1 MSPSEQS
8 FLERAVVQLLFVSGR
23 ELSIEALREKLR
35 DLFVQEPDA
44 AVRAAA
50 SVGSFELLQVLLKT
64 TQKLEK
70 LGLRLDMRAGGVRI
84 TTAEVRPPALRNY
97 FAALADE
104 AKAERSRENAGQSA
118 DEEAGPLSTTGLE
131 VLACIAF
138 KQPLSLAE
146 INGYFSTDKRSVV
159 LRLQHLGLVDCRTAS
174 ETGRTV
180 WMTTGEFLR
189 RFNLQS
195 PADLERLLVSGELLK
210 AA

>member
-1 MSPSEQS
+1 MTPSES
-8 FLERAVVQLLFVSGR
+8 AFLERAVVQILFVSGR
-23 ELSIEALREKLR
+23 EFSIEGLREKLR
-35 DLFVQEPDA
+35 GLFVQEPDA
-44 AVRAAA
+44 TVRAAA

-84 TTAEVRPPALRNY
+84 TTAEVRPSALRSY
-97 FAALADE
+97 FSALAE
-104 AKAERSRENAGQSA
+104 QTRSDSVSAGGEQG
-118 DEEAGPLSTTGLE
+118 EEGPLSTTGLE

-159 LRLQHLGLVDCRTAS
+159 LRLQHLGLVDCRTAG

-195 PADLERLLVSGELLK
+195 PADLERLLVSGELSK

>member
-1 MSPSEQS
+1 MTPSETT
-8 FLERAVVQLLFVSGR
+8 FLERAVVQILFVSGR
-23 ELSIEALREKLR
+23 EFSIEGLREKLR
-35 DLFVQEPDA
+35 ELFVQEADA
-44 AVRAAA
+44 TVRTAA

-84 TTAEVRPPALRNY
+84 TTAEVRPPALRSY
-97 FAALADE
+97 FAALAEQTKLD
-104 AKAERSRENAGQSA
+104 AASAGDGQ
-118 DEEAGPLSTTGLE
+118 EEDGPLSTTGLE

-138 KQPLSLAE
+138 KQPLSMVE

-159 LRLQHLGLVDCRTAS
+159 HRLQHLGLVDCRTAGQN
-174 ETGRTV
+174 GRTV

-195 PADLERLLVSGELLK
+195 PTDLERLLAGSLAQ